1 MITFMSSKRSSKRS
15 VKTAPIGTKVP
26 KVVKDALDYMAYKDG
41 MSRASF
47 IEYLIRRE
55 AERRQ
60 VVIQVEDEDDPE
72 PRKAA

>member
-1 MITFMSSKRSSKRS
+1 VSSKRSSKRS

-60 VVIQVEDEDDPE
+60 VVIQAEDEDDPE

>member
-1 MITFMSSKRSSKRS
+1 
-15 VKTAPIGTKVP
+15 VP

-41 MSRASF
+41 MSRAGF

>member
-1 MITFMSSKRSSKRS
+1 
-15 VKTAPIGTKVP
+15 
-26 KVVKDALDYMAYKDG
+26 

>member
-1 MITFMSSKRSSKRS
+1 MSSKRSSKRS

-47 IEYLIRRE
+47 IENLIRRE

>member
-1 MITFMSSKRSSKRS
+1 VSSKRSSKRS

-41 MSRASF
+41 MSRAGF

>member
-1 MITFMSSKRSSKRS
+1 VSSKRSSKRS